1 MADYRALAQALN
13 PYAIDTGTPDAI
25 KMFQSG
31 YKLPNFLGMTASQPT
46 PQEIERMVAEQSP
59 AFGVFPQMKPYRS
72 EQDITASANVPVD
85 LFRGRVAG
93 TRGAFGD
100 VVNQPIPMV
109 RPLQLLSQAF
119 TGQQKYPDTEHYLET
134 MPLNSNTPVGDVA
147 GRIGSFAPINP
158 MPAVRAAQ
166 KGLNL
171 LGMEVADRLA
181 TGRSVLPSLLKEP
194 KTAMFAV
201 EPNPSMAMADES
213 SAMRQQLTD
222 KMQALLAQKKMAT
235 SAVDVGSINQQI
247 GELQAQF
254 KSLPAMG
261 RVAREVVVPEITAP
275 VSNLG
280 FYSATEQAAI
290 NLERSK
296 GTGQSFLNDL
306 MNAPDVKN
314 YEIEAMGLD
323 TYLKGKT
330 NVTRQEVQDFIATNK
345 LDVQERQLGEN
356 ITEDPIGIA
365 KRKAVFDKYEP
376 QIRALDQEMQQYET
390 NIINARNLASKNLM
404 ETNAALNKENLF
416 GSQPAPT
423 TEDYVRYNLA
433 KAESERVNKI
443 PLNLNEFRKRSDALH
458 DARDAE
464 ANAAYVVPEPTPTK
478 YEKFQLPGG
487 ENYRELLLTL
497 PNKPMDAGMAA
508 ENFYTQFVKRG
519 GEADWSQLTPEKQ
532 QIVINS
538 MSPQARNASAAP
550 EYRSSHFDEPNIL
563 AHMRVN
569 DRVDAEGKK
578 MLLIEEVQSDWHQAG
593 RERGYSDP
601 SKRFEVFDPIDGKP
615 IAKFATI
622 DEAKEFAKKSGPEFD
637 YGKSEGVP
645 DAPFKDTW
653 HQLALKRAIK
663 EAVDKGYDRIGLTT
677 GKRQIERYTD
687 ELRQNVSEINF
698 QTGAKLT
705 PAESA
710 EIKAFRQQQ
719 IYMTGT
725 EKQRY
730 EYLSGKEGAPVNQD
744 ETLITAFNGSRPAFT
759 GKVKNGKFIE
769 GPDKALGKTLEEVLG
784 KSIAK
789 QIEEKKTGNLTGDNL
804 TIGGEGMKKYYDEVY
819 PNYLNKLG
827 KKYGAQVG
835 ETKINTGIDNLPAGS
850 SVPTMKQEPVRYL
863 DITPEMRKAI
873 KEGQPL
879 ASIEEELA
887 KALA

>member
-1 MADYRALAQALN
+1 MPDYRALAQALD

-72 EQDITASANVPVD
+72 QQDITASANVPVD
-85 LFRGRVAG
+85 LLRGRVAG
-93 TRGAFGD
+93 TRGLFGD

-109 RPLQLLSQAF
+109 RPLQLLSQAV

-134 MPLNSNTPVGDVA
+134 MPLKSNTPIGDVA

-158 MPAVRAAQ
+158 MPAVRAGQ

-194 KTAMFAV
+194 QTAMFAV

-330 NVTRQEVQDFIATNK
+330 NVTRQEVQDFIANNRV
-345 LDVQERQLGEN
+345 DVQEVRYGALTPEDQAQKDLLLNRNRQLTDQIATAKLRYEEGGIQYSELRKTISDISKERTGIEESLSAFQGEA
-356 ITEDPIGIA
+356 PKFG
-365 KRKAVFDKYEP
+365 
-376 QIRALDQEMQQYET
+376 QY
-390 NIINARNLASKNLM
+390 
-404 ETNAALNKENLF
+404 
-416 GSQPAPT
+416 
-423 TEDYVRYNLA
+423 
-433 KAESERVNKI
+433 
-443 PLNLNEFRKRSDALH
+443 
-458 DARDAE
+458 
-464 ANAAYVVPEPTPTK
+464 
-478 YEKFQLPGG
+478 QLPGG

-508 ENFYTQFVKRG
+508 ENYYTQFVKRG

-550 EYRSSHFDEPNIL
+550 EYRSSHFNEPNIL

-593 RERGYSDP
+593 REKGYQN
-601 SKRFEVFDPIDGKP
+601 
-615 IAKFATI
+615 
-622 DEAKEFAKKSGPEFD
+622 KSGQYGEKVSPEE
-637 YGKSEGVP
+637 YKRGVALQNQQRNQPGPLTPSEQAELNDIMGRHEASIAGARVP

-677 GKRQIERYTD
+677 GKQQAERYDLSKQVDYIDYKTSGYGD
-687 ELRQNVSEINF
+687 SAKYSLGIVDKNQQGIDLPKEYYSAKELPEIV
-698 QTGAKLT
+698 
-705 PAESA
+705 
-710 EIKAFRQQQ
+710 
-719 IYMTGT
+719 
-725 EKQRY
+725 
-730 EYLSGKEGAPVNQD
+730 GKEIAEKIIKGEGQSGGGRM
-744 ETLITAFNGSRPAFT
+744 TLRG
-759 GKVKNGKFIE
+759 V
-769 GPDKALGKTLEEVLG
+769 DLQV
-784 KSIAK
+784 
-789 QIEEKKTGNLTGDNL
+789 
-804 TIGGEGMKKYYDEVY
+804 GGEGMKKYYDEVY

-827 KKYGAQVG
+827 KKYGSQVG
-835 ETKINTGIDNLPAGS
+835 ETNVKTQTGEPAFVDYIVGPGNFNNTTVLGLRSDGTTAIINQNANSMEEAQQLANRYKEKHLGGG
-850 SVPTMKQEPVRYL
+850 QEKVRYL